1 MCGNEPRHGY
11 RGRRDEGG
19 VAVADESKL
28 PVEEASADE
37 PTPGE
42 PTEAGAEQ
50 SDPPAAG
57 DADSDR

>member
-1 MCGNEPRHGY
+1 
-11 RGRRDEGG
+11 